1 MIEQSLTQVNRVATG
16 NRGQLSAPS
25 DSFKTK
31 DGEIICV
38 AIGEIMHKRWA
49 ELMGED
55 TWLADPRFKDDEAR
69 AEHGEIISERM
80 QTWCAARTTE
90 EALEQLEAARLP
102 AAPVFTP
109 QQALDNEHI
118 NDVGFMQPVEYPGMS
133 KPAPIID
140 TPVSLSATPGNI
152 RRRPPQLGEHN
163 EEILT
168 ELGYDTAAIE
178 RFREAKAI

>member
-1 MIEQSLTQVNRVATG
+1 
-16 NRGQLSAPS
+16 
-25 DSFKTK
+25 
-31 DGEIICV
+31 
-38 AIGEIMHKRWA
+38 
-49 ELMGED
+49 
-55 TWLADPRFKDDEAR
+55 
-69 AEHGEIISERM
+69 
-80 QTWCAARTTE
+80 
-90 EALEQLEAARLP
+90 
-102 AAPVFTP
+102 
-109 QQALDNEHI
+109 
-118 NDVGFMQPVEYPGMS
+118 MQPVEYPGMS